1 MVKRN
6 LIFLCAVTLTYA
18 FLFTSCSRQAG
29 EAAASTTAAA
39 ETEAETQI
47 TSGLASVDFEGAEF
61 TFLDRCKSDFYNDH
75 PYDEI
80 AADEQNGETLNDAV
94 YTRNITIEEKY
105 NIGIISTGVS
115 DHGKIYSLFEETV
128 LAGDKIYDAAM
139 PSLSTAFKIAA
150 KRLALNFS
158 EIPHLDF
165 QHPWWSSEI
174 LKSTSV
180 GGLNYFITGDL
191 NLSVMNSVG
200 ITYFNKNLID
210 EYNLRNPYEY
220 VLSGT
225 WTLDNMAAISK
236 SATHDLDG
244 TGIMDENDTYG
255 IVCSSFAW
263 QPLFYGTGNLLIVK
277 DEKDLPYLNAGSESN
292 YNAVSKVIG
301 LIDNYDTTLN
311 VNNRSV
317 TQSNLGQVT
326 IDIFNEGRAV
336 FFIELIYGV
345 PKFRNMEDDFGLLPI
360 PKYDESQSAYYSYI
374 HTAKATAC
382 VIPITNINTEMTGRI
397 LEDMACES
405 YKTIRPAFY
414 DVMLKTKYAR
424 DEESADMLDIIL
436 QNYNVDLTLLM
447 IDFGLDIDSQLRTA
461 GTANNPDILTV
472 IASNDTKYNT
482 IISKAVET
490 LIDH

>member
-1 MVKRN
+1 MIKRH
-6 LIFLCAVTLTYA
+6 LILLCAVMFISVFIFTGCSQPADSETALTA
-18 FLFTSCSRQAG
+18 
-29 EAAASTTAAA
+29 AAA
-39 ETEAETQI
+39 ETEAETQV
-47 TSGLASVDFEGAEF
+47 TSGLEPVDYEGVAF

-75 PYDEI
+75 PYEEI
-80 AADEQNGETLNDAV
+80 AAEEQNGETLNDAV

-105 NIGIISTGVS
+105 NINIISTGVS
-115 DHGKIYSLFEETV
+115 DHGKIYTLFEETV
-128 LAGDKIYDAAM
+128 LAGDKVYDAAL
-139 PSLSTAFKIAA
+139 PNLTTAFKIAA
-150 KRLALNFS
+150 KQLALNFS
-158 EIPHLDF
+158 QIPFIDF
-165 QHPWWSSEI
+165 QHPWWSAEI

-191 NLSVMNSVG
+191 NLSVMNTVG

-210 EYNLRNPYEY
+210 EYNLSNPYEY
-220 VLSGT
+220 VLAGT

-244 TGIMDENDTYG
+244 AGIMDENDTYG

-263 QPLFYGTGNLLIVK
+263 QPLFYGTGNLLIDK
-277 DEKDLPYLNAGSESN
+277 DENDLPYLNAGSENN

-317 TQSNLGQVT
+317 NQSNLGQVT
-326 IDIFNEGRAV
+326 IDVFNEGRAV

-345 PKFRNMEDDFGLLPI
+345 PEFRNMEDDFGLLPM
-360 PKYDESQSAYYSYI
+360 PKYDENQSAYFSYI

-382 VIPITNINTEMTGRI
+382 VIPLTNINTDMTGRI

-447 IDFGLDIDSQLRTA
+447 TDFGLDIDSQLRTA
-461 GTANNPDILTV
+461 GTANNPGILSA
-472 IASNDTKYNT
+472 IAANETKYNT
-482 IISKAVET
+482 IINKAIES
-490 LIDH
+490 LLNH